1 MEEILLL
8 RISSAV
14 VLIWVILVSAAISA
28 EKKNEKETLKVG
40 DQAPKF
46 TLKDADD
53 NEYILEKILSK
64 EKKDMRILL
73 LIIGDHTTRGNG
85 NKWAKELDKL
95 YKERKVIDIFMIADL
110 RKLPFFVTEFM
121 VKWGTK
127 REGLPVTI
135 LLDWEGKVSQ
145 QYKTQRGESNIFIVD
160 SDGKIR
166 YILVGQCSPENL
178 KILQSKIQE
187 NIKGKKN
194 GQPGISK

>member
-1 MEEILLL
+1 LL
-8 RISSAV
+8 RISSV
-14 VLIWVILVSAAISA
+14 LVLILAILVSVAISA
-28 EKKNEKETLKVG
+28 EKNNEKETLKVG
-40 DQAPKF
+40 DQAPKY

-64 EKKDMRILL
+64 EKKDMRILV

-95 YKERKVIDIFMIADL
+95 YKGRKGIDIFMIADL
-110 RKLPFFVTEFM
+110 RKLPFFVTELM

-135 LLDWEGKVSQ
+135 LLDWEGKVSA
-145 QYKTQRGESNIFIVD
+145 QYKTQKGESNIFIID

-187 NIKGKKN
+187 NIKEKKN
-194 GQPGISK
+194 EQSGISK

>member
-1 MEEILLL
+1 ML
-8 RISSAV
+8 RISSVV

-28 EKKNEKETLKVG
+28 EKNNEKETLKVG

-64 EKKDMRILL
+64 EKKDMRILV

-95 YKERKVIDIFMIADL
+95 YKERKEIDIFMIADL

-135 LLDWEGKVSQ
+135 LLDWEGKVSE
-145 QYKTQRGESNIFIVD
+145 QYKTQRGESNIFIID
-160 SDGKIR
+160 SEGKIR

-178 KILQSKIQE
+178 KVLQSKIQE
-187 NIKGKKN
+187 NIKEKKN
-194 GQPGISK
+194 G